1 MASIKFLQDVLVDSD
16 KIEIGAAS
24 NATLNMFFGFETAL
38 ENKFRIITGNNY
50 AFFDLDPDQAVS
62 NSYMRFRVDLD
73 TKLELTS
80 SSATIYDDLTIDS
93 GNIILSG
100 TGRIQGIDTVTAATD
115 AASKAYVDTA
125 VGGAGTVTS
134 IGLSMPT
141 AFSVAGSPITT
152 SGTFTVTG
160 AGSTSQYID
169 GTGALQ
175 TFPTIP
181 TVPTNIVETL
191 NTFTGDVDIV
201 GGNNITVSNNA
212 NTITIATGSFMSTWI
227 VTADSGTA
235 QAINNNDTLDIAGTS
250 GRIATTV
257 GTGPQVSI
265 DLETT
270 AVTAGSYTSAD
281 ITVDAYGRITAA
293 ADGDEVAE
301 SVHIPV
307 KNTSGATITKG
318 TPVYITGN
326 VGASDR
332 LQIAEADASDAAKM
346 PAVGLLL
353 TDLANNGEGFVVQGG
368 YLTNITTSTIDG
380 TSTSSNDTVY
390 VKAGGGLTMTKPT
403 GSTNYIQ
410 NIAKVA
416 RVGTASDGSLV
427 VSSILRTNDI
437 PNLPNG
443 QIWVGTTTYP
453 TTTALPT
460 GTVTSVGLS
469 MSSAFTVT
477 NSPITTSGTLTVTG
491 AGTSSQYIDG
501 TGSLQTFPSIP
512 SGTVTS
518 VGLSMPSAFTVT
530 NSPVTSSGTL
540 TVAGN
545 GTTSQYIDG
554 TGALQTFP
562 TIPGTPTLQE
572 VTTAGNTST
581 NSIRLTS
588 GQYELYT
595 GTTEIGVIKNTSG
608 VFDIRTASTRDIK
621 LGSTTHGD
629 IMFLEGTDGSVGIG
643 TSSPSAR
650 THIVGSGAT
659 SATTAL
665 LVENSAGTDGLVVKD
680 NADVTVGNAL
690 FVGGGQIYSNY
701 PTNLN
706 PIIDNST
713 ASDELVIGDVNTD
726 DSVTQIDF
734 NTWGVLQLRI
744 EDGESIFSSS
754 ITANAGI
761 FVNTNQDL
769 TLSTSSELILSDNT
783 KIVYDTN
790 IATNSQMNGTI
801 IKSSA
806 SSTVQGVLYALTT
819 NAPPWEAA
827 DADSSITT
835 RLLAIA
841 TSTNATA
848 GMLLNGVFRDSAHG
862 FTVGAPLYVSNT
874 AGVLT
879 NTAPSGTGDYVRVVG
894 YAIDANHIY
903 FNPDNTWVQIS

>member
-1 MASIKFLQDVLVDSD
+1 MASIKFLQDIDID
-16 KIEIGAAS
+16 GEIFIGEQFVSRINMIYGSGATENIFKLFVGS
-24 NATLNMFFGFETAL
+24 NNVTL
-38 ENKFRIITGNNY
+38 
-50 AFFDLDPDQAVS
+50 DLDPDQQQS
-62 NSYMRFRVDLD
+62 NSNIQFRIDLD
-73 TKLELTS
+73 SKMVIGTNDITLNE
-80 SSATIYDDLTIDS
+80 DLTVS
-93 GNIILSG
+93 TGNITLSG

-181 TVPTNIVETL
+181 TVPTNIVETV
-191 NTFTGDVDIV
+191 NAFTGDVSIV

-212 NTITIATGSFMSTWI
+212 NTITIATGSFMSTWT

-257 GTGPQVSI
+257 GTGPEVSI

-326 VGASDR
+326 VGSSDR
-332 LQIAEADASDAAKM
+332 LQVEEADASDAAKM

-368 YLTNITTSTIDG
+368 YLTNITTDTIDG

-416 RVGTASDGSLV
+416 RVGSASSGSLV

-437 PNLPNG
+437 PNLADG
-443 QIWVGTTTYP
+443 QVWVGSTTYP
-453 TTTALPT
+453 VST
-460 GTVTSVGLS
+460 G
-469 MSSAFTVT
+469 F
-477 NSPITTSGTLTVTG
+477 N
-491 AGTSSQYIDG
+491 
-501 TGSLQTFPSIP
+501 
-512 SGTVTS
+512 
-518 VGLSMPSAFTVT
+518 
-530 NSPVTSSGTL
+530 
-540 TVAGN
+540 
-545 GTTSQYIDG
+545 
-554 TGALQTFP
+554 
-562 TIPGTPTLQE
+562 LQE
-572 VTTAGNTST
+572 VTDGGNTTT
-581 NSIRLTS
+581 NSI
-588 GQYELYT
+588 
-595 GTTEIGVIKNTSG
+595 
-608 VFDIRTASTRDIK
+608 
-621 LGSTTHGD
+621 
-629 IMFLEGTDGSVGIG
+629 GIG
-643 TSSPSAR
+643 TSSPVGKLNIQSSAASTYLLNLDYADGTDGGGFYESTATDLSLFLKNSSGTNTVTIASDGDSYFNGGSLGIGTSSPSEKLHVDGGNVSVTSTGNASLYLERAAGAALELRSQSNLGTLSTTNNFPLHFGTNGGTRMAILTNGNIGINTTSPSAR
-650 THIVGSGAT
+650 THIVGSGTT
-659 SATTAL
+659 SGTTAL
-665 LVENSAGTDGLVVKD
+665 LVENSSGTDGLVVKD

-690 FVGGGQIYSNY
+690 FVGGGKIYSNY
-701 PTNLN
+701 PDNLQ
-706 PIIDNST
+706 PIIDNS
-713 ASDELVIGDVNTD
+713 ASGDSLIIGDTALS

-734 NTWGVLQLRI
+734 NTFGALQLRI

-754 ITANAGI
+754 ITANGGI
-761 FVNTNQDL
+761 LVNTNQDL
-769 TLSTSSELILSDNT
+769 TLSTSSELILRDNT

-790 IATNSQMNGTI
+790 ITTNSQMNGTI
-801 IKSSA
+801 IKSVS
-806 SSTVQGVLYALTT
+806 SSTVQGVLYALTA
-819 NAPPWEAA
+819 NAPAWEAA
-827 DADSSITT
+827 DANASNATN
-835 RLLAIA
+835 LLAIA
-841 TSTNATA
+841 TSTNANL
-848 GMLLNGVFRDSAHG
+848 GMLLNGVFRDSSHG
-862 FTVGAPLYVSNT
+862 FTVGSPLYVST
-874 AGVLT
+874 TSGVLT
-879 NTAPSGTGDYVRVVG
+879 QTAPSGTGDYVRVVG

>member
-1 MASIKFLQDVLVDSD
+1 MASIKFLQDIDID
-16 KIEIGAAS
+16 GEIFIGEQFVSRINMIYGSGATENIFKLFVGS
-24 NATLNMFFGFETAL
+24 NNVTL
-38 ENKFRIITGNNY
+38 
-50 AFFDLDPDQAVS
+50 DLDPDQQQS
-62 NSYMRFRVDLD
+62 NSNIQFRIDLD
-73 TKLELTS
+73 SKMVIGTNDITLNE
-80 SSATIYDDLTIDS
+80 DLTVS
-93 GNIILSG
+93 TGNITLSG

-181 TVPTNIVETL
+181 TVPTNIVETV
-191 NTFTGDVDIV
+191 NAFTGDVDIV

-257 GTGPQVSI
+257 GTGPEVSI

-270 AVTAGSYTSAD
+270 AVTAGSYTKAD
-281 ITVDAYGRITAA
+281 ITVDDYGRITAA
-293 ADGDEVAE
+293 ADGDETAE
-301 SVHIPV
+301 STHIPV

-346 PAVGLLL
+346 PAVGLLES
-353 TDLANNGEGFVVQGG
+353 DLANNGEGFVVQGG
-368 YLTNITTSTIDG
+368 YLRNITTSTIDG

-416 RVGTASDGSLV
+416 RVGTASDGSLI

-501 TGSLQTFPSIP
+501 TG
-512 SGTVTS
+512 
-518 VGLSMPSAFTVT
+518 
-530 NSPVTSSGTL
+530 
-540 TVAGN
+540 
-545 GTTSQYIDG
+545 
-554 TGALQTFP
+554 ALQTFP
-562 TIPGTPTLQE
+562 TNTWHT
-572 VTTAGNTST
+572 NTST
-581 NSIRLTS
+581 
-588 GQYELYT
+588 
-595 GTTEIGVIKNTSG
+595 
-608 VFDIRTASTRDIK
+608 
-621 LGSTTHGD
+621 
-629 IMFLEGTDGSVGIG
+629 
-643 TSSPSAR
+643 
-650 THIVGSGAT
+650 
-659 SATTAL
+659 
-665 LVENSAGTDGLVVKD
+665 
-680 NADVTVGNAL
+680 GN
-690 FVGGGQIYSNY
+690 YS
-701 PTNLN
+701 
-706 PIIDNST
+706 
-713 ASDELVIGDVNTD
+713 
-726 DSVTQIDF
+726 
-734 NTWGVLQLRI
+734 R
-744 EDGESIFSSS
+744 
-754 ITANAGI
+754 
-761 FVNTNQDL
+761 
-769 TLSTSSELILSDNT
+769 
-783 KIVYDTN
+783 
-790 IATNSQMNGTI
+790 
-801 IKSSA
+801 
-806 SSTVQGVLYALTT
+806 
-819 NAPPWEAA
+819 
-827 DADSSITT
+827 
-835 RLLAIA
+835 
-841 TSTNATA
+841 
-848 GMLLNGVFRDSAHG
+848 
-862 FTVGAPLYVSNT
+862 
-874 AGVLT
+874 
-879 NTAPSGTGDYVRVVG
+879 
-894 YAIDANHIY
+894 
-903 FNPDNTWVQIS
+903 